1 VIGTTR
7 GGGGGAIGATRGGGG
22 IVSEL
27 DDVFRWLGTAVE
39 SDTTTGSL
47 GTIKDGRDMV
57 SDAFV
62 SLATI

>member
-7 GGGGGAIGATRGGGG
+7 GGGGAIGATRGGGG
-22 IVSEL
+22 IVSD
-27 DDVFRWLGTAVE
+27 DDVFRWLGTTVE